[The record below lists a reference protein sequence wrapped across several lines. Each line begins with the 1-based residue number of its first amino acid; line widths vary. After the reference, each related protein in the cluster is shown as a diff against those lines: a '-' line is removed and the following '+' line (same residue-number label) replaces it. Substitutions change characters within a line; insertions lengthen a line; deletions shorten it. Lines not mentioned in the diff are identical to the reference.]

1 MSQEPMSSTI
11 SDNDKIL
18 AALGYPIW
26 LVAVVML
33 LMEDKK
39 NQPFI
44 KYHAVQALA
53 FNAVVFVIALIFG
66 CCLGAL
72 TFFIAGAGSL
82 LAPALWLATLWP
94 AWEAYN
100 GKYLVIP
107 YVTDF
112 IKKQGWV

>member
-1 MSQEPMSSTI
+1 MSNEPMMDIT
-11 SDNDKIL
+11 DNDKLL

-26 LVAVVML
+26 LVAVIML

-39 NQPFI
+39 SRPFI
-44 KYHAVQALA
+44 KYHAVQALV
-53 FNAVVFVIALIFG
+53 FNVVVGVIVFLLA

-72 TFFIAGAGSL
+72 TFFIGGL
-82 LAPALWLATLWP
+82 GGTLAIALWLVTLWP

-112 IKKQGWV
+112 MKKQGWV